1 MVLSGTLLSSHQSQ
15 ATHLGFQ
22 ERRLCLSSQGML
34 SLLSCHSAARRE
46 GRLSEFQVIS
56 LLWGFSPYSSA
67 AELSKF
73 WVGVHLGSLQNE
85 LGAVCALGDTHPS
98 WQPLRQSV
106 LPALVADAFSLWFH
120 HPSLPRQT
128 FPEVLQ
134 CQLHERLL
142 RNMGKSRCSLP
153 R

>member
-1 MVLSGTLLSSHQSQ
+1 MLSGTLLSPHQSQ

-34 SLLSCHSAARRE
+34 SLLSCHSAARRQ
-46 GRLSEFQVIS
+46 GRLREFI
-56 LLWGFSPYSSA
+56 LWGFSPYSSA

-98 WQPLRQSV
+98 CQPLRQSV

-153 R
+153 Q